1 MAVMSQAAASSATAR
16 GGLRPNSERRRVAA
30 AAVIQSPASPSNRRT
45 STGEATPP
53 SSAKRGGKSPA
64 LSQSKGK
71 KSVGNGADT
80 NGEEGEEVEAEKW
93 KERLAIMEKDF
104 EIIREEKKTLKAELS
119 DLRDKLEEEVWA
131 RGRLET
137 KVEELKDKLAEMEN
151 ENGGG
156 GGGGGVTIERANEV
170 IDKRLETNLKE
181 IQELE
186 KRLSAKIEKRVE
198 ERGGGGGG
206 EREREEENR
215 VKQRCVVFTDSNGRD
230 VTHGSIMNHVPR
242 ERRDKME
249 TEVVVAYT
257 LEETYRRIDR
267 GEIALGG
274 STVLI
279 DNLTNDVRGTRS
291 RPAVSPR
298 QLIRLV
304 DRVRR
309 RVMAAG
315 AEAVV
320 VCQLKPMQTAD
331 VTPYNDLLNGYL
343 RAEKDKGRDGF
354 GCQTMIR
361 LDSLKAD
368 GFHIRPDFISVVAR
382 TYACAFLGIEVPDP
396 TPWDKFAPSHDRT
409 AWESDWPRLAGG
421 GANMIHHGR

>member
-1 MAVMSQAAASSATAR
+1 
-16 GGLRPNSERRRVAA
+16 
-30 AAVIQSPASPSNRRT
+30 
-45 STGEATPP
+45 
-53 SSAKRGGKSPA
+53 
-64 LSQSKGK
+64 
-71 KSVGNGADT
+71 
-80 NGEEGEEVEAEKW
+80 
-93 KERLAIMEKDF
+93 
-104 EIIREEKKTLKAELS
+104 
-119 DLRDKLEEEVWA
+119 
-131 RGRLET
+131 
-137 KVEELKDKLAEMEN
+137 
-151 ENGGG
+151 
-156 GGGGGVTIERANEV
+156 
-170 IDKRLETNLKE
+170 
-181 IQELE
+181 
-186 KRLSAKIEKRVE
+186 
-198 ERGGGGGG
+198 
-206 EREREEENR
+206 
-215 VKQRCVVFTDSNGRD
+215 
-230 VTHGSIMNHVPR
+230 
-242 ERRDKME
+242 ME

-304 DRVRR
+304 DQVRR

-361 LDSLKAD
+361 LDSPKAD

-382 TYACAFLGIEVPDP
+382 TYACAFWGIEVPDP

-421 GANMIHHGR
+421 GATMIHHGR